1 MLSSGSKC
9 YHLGCNVIIWIYNGI
24 IWDEMLS
31 CGANVII
38 WSEMLSFGMKWYHL
52 ELMLLFWTKWYH
64 LGRNVIIWDA
74 MSSSGAN
81 VIIWGEML
89 STSDHGLG
97 WKNDDLLLGPKL
109 LCGLGR
115 VGLGLLE

>member
-1 MLSSGSKC
+1 MA
-9 YHLGCNVIIWIYNGI
+9 H
-24 IWDEMLS
+24 
-31 CGANVII
+31 
-38 WSEMLSFGMKWYHL
+38 FFP
-52 ELMLLFWTKWYH
+52 LF
-64 LGRNVIIWDA
+64 I
-74 MSSSGAN
+74 
-81 VIIWGEML
+81 GEML